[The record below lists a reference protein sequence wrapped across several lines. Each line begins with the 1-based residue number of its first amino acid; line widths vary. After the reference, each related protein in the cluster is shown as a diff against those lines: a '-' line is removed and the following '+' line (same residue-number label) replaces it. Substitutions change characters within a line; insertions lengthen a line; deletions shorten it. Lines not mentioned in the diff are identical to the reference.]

1 MDKEKIITVHLN
13 NKGKYTENQINAK
26 IEEMKELVRS
36 SDSEF
41 VASVVQNVK
50 EINSKYYIGSGKA
63 EEIKEMAENLEVDTI
78 IFDNELTGSQ
88 IKNLEDIIGK
98 KILDRTGL
106 ILDIFATRAKT
117 KEAKLQVKLAQLEY
131 MLPRLVGYRNYLS
144 REGAGVGT
152 RGPGEQKLE
161 TDRRAIQREISSIK
175 SKLTDIER
183 IRNVERSKRI
193 NSEIPIVSLI
203 GYSNVGKSTIL
214 NSIGDMSSNNT
225 KNVFAD
231 NMLFA
236 TLDTSARKVKLPN
249 DRDII
254 ITDTVGFVTDLPT
267 KLVESF
273 KSTLEEIN
281 YSDLLLIVVDASN
294 EDYEMQI
301 DATKSVLKDMGIIGK
316 DILYVFN
323 KMDLNPDF
331 VYYGGIDKEIYISA
345 RKEED
350 LDKLL
355 NKIQEIL
362 FKDFKIY
369 RSFVPYTDLDIIR
382 DKVYIQYK
390 DREKFTETGVETYLY
405 LNNSELEKY
414 RKYII
419 DGE

>member
-1 MDKEKIITVHLN
+1 MKKEKIITVHLN
-13 NKGKYTENQINAK
+13 KNGEFTENQVNSK
-26 IEEMKELVRS
+26 IEEIKELVRA

-41 VASVVQNVK
+41 IASVVQNVK

-63 EEIKEMAENLEVDTI
+63 EEIREMAENMEIDTV

-131 MLPRLVGYRNYLS
+131 RLPRLVGYRNYLS

-161 TDRRAIQREISSIK
+161 IDRRSIQREISSIK
-175 SKLTDIER
+175 NKLSEIER
-183 IRNVERSKRI
+183 IRSVERSRRI

-214 NSIGDMSSNNT
+214 NSIGESFTGNA
-225 KNVFAD
+225 KNVYAD
-231 NMLFA
+231 DMLFA
-236 TLDTSARKVKLPN
+236 TLDTSARKITLEN
-249 DRDII
+249 DKDII
-254 ITDTVGFVTDLPT
+254 MTDTVGFISDLPT

-281 YSDLLLIVVDASN
+281 DSNLLLIVVDASN
-294 EDYEMQI
+294 EDHQMQI
-301 DATKSVLKDMGIIGK
+301 DATRSVLKDMDLIGK

-331 VYYGGIDKEIYISA
+331 VYYGNIGEEIYISA
-345 RKEED
+345 QKEED
-350 LDKLL
+350 LTRLL

-362 FKDFKIY
+362 FKDYKVYKSFVSYSEYEKIRNKIY
-369 RSFVPYTDLDIIR
+369 M
-382 DKVYIQYK
+382 KYK
-390 DREKFTETGVETYLY
+390 EDEKFTEDGVETYLY
-405 LNNSELEKY
+405 LKDSELEKY
-414 RKYII
+414 RKYIT
-419 DGE
+419 DDK

>member
-63 EEIKEMAENLEVDTI
+63 EEIREMAENLEVDTI

-214 NSIGDMSSNNT
+214 NFIGDMSSNNT

-316 DILYVFN
+316 DKLYVFN

-345 RKEED
+345 RNEED

-405 LNNSELEKY
+405 LKNSELEKY

>member
-1 MDKEKIITVHLN
+1 MKKEKIITVHLN
-13 NKGKYTENQINAK
+13 KNGEFTENQVNSK
-26 IEEMKELVRS
+26 IEEIKELVRA

-41 VASVVQNVK
+41 IASVVQNVK

-63 EEIKEMAENLEVDTI
+63 EEIREMAENMEIDTI

-131 MLPRLVGYRNYLS
+131 RLPRLVGYRNYLS

-161 TDRRAIQREISSIK
+161 IDRRSIQREISSIK
-175 SKLTDIER
+175 NKLSEIER
-183 IRNVERSKRI
+183 IRSVERSRRI

-214 NSIGDMSSNNT
+214 NSIGESFTGNA
-225 KNVFAD
+225 KIVYAD
-231 NMLFA
+231 DMLFA
-236 TLDTSARKVKLPN
+236 TLDTSARKITLEN
-249 DRDII
+249 DKDII
-254 ITDTVGFVTDLPT
+254 MTDTVGFISDLPT

-281 YSDLLLIVVDASN
+281 DSNLLLIVVDASN
-294 EDYEMQI
+294 EDHQMQI
-301 DATKSVLKDMGIIGK
+301 DATRSVLKDMDLIGK

-331 VYYGGIDKEIYISA
+331 VYYGNIGEEIYISA
-345 RKEED
+345 QKEDD
-350 LDKLL
+350 LTRLL

-362 FKDFKIY
+362 FKDYKVYKSFVSYSEYEKIRNKIY
-369 RSFVPYTDLDIIR
+369 M
-382 DKVYIQYK
+382 KYK
-390 DREKFTETGVETYLY
+390 EDEKFTEDGVETYLY
-405 LNNSELEKY
+405 LKDSELEKY
-414 RKYII
+414 RKYIT
-419 DGE
+419 DDK

>member
-1 MDKEKIITVHLN
+1 MKKEKIITVHLN
-13 NKGKYTENQINAK
+13 KNGEFTENQVNSK
-26 IEEMKELVRS
+26 IEEIKELVRA

-41 VASVVQNVK
+41 IASVVQNVK

-63 EEIKEMAENLEVDTI
+63 EEIREMAENMEIDTI

-131 MLPRLVGYRNYLS
+131 RLPRLVGYRNYLS

-161 TDRRAIQREISSIK
+161 IDRRSIQREISSIK
-175 SKLTDIER
+175 NKLSEIER
-183 IRNVERSKRI
+183 IRSVERSRRI

-214 NSIGDMSSNNT
+214 NSIGESFTGNA
-225 KNVFAD
+225 KNVYAD
-231 NMLFA
+231 DMLFA
-236 TLDTSARKVKLPN
+236 TLDTSARKITLEN
-249 DRDII
+249 DKDII
-254 ITDTVGFVTDLPT
+254 MTDTVGFISDLPT

-281 YSDLLLIVVDASN
+281 DSNLLLIVVDASN
-294 EDYEMQI
+294 EDHQMQI
-301 DATKSVLKDMGIIGK
+301 DATRSVLKDMDLIGK

-331 VYYGGIDKEIYISA
+331 VYYGNIGEEIYISA
-345 RKEED
+345 QKEDD
-350 LDKLL
+350 LTRLL

-362 FKDFKIY
+362 FKDYKVYKSFVSYSEYEKIRNKIY
-369 RSFVPYTDLDIIR
+369 M
-382 DKVYIQYK
+382 KYK
-390 DREKFTETGVETYLY
+390 EDEKFTEDGVETYLY
-405 LNNSELEKY
+405 LKDSELEKY
-414 RKYII
+414 RKYIT
-419 DGE
+419 DDK

>member
-1 MDKEKIITVHLN
+1 MKKEKIITVHLN
-13 NKGKYTENQINAK
+13 KNGEFTENQVNSK
-26 IEEMKELVRS
+26 IEEIKELVRA

-41 VASVVQNVK
+41 IASVVQNVK

-63 EEIKEMAENLEVDTI
+63 EEIREMAENMEIDTI

-131 MLPRLVGYRNYLS
+131 RLPRLVGYRNYLS

-161 TDRRAIQREISSIK
+161 IDRRSIQREISSIK
-175 SKLTDIER
+175 NKLSEIER
-183 IRNVERSKRI
+183 IRSVERSRRI

-214 NSIGDMSSNNT
+214 NSIGESFTVNA
-225 KNVFAD
+225 KNVYAD
-231 NMLFA
+231 DMLFA
-236 TLDTSARKVKLPN
+236 TLDTSARKITLEN
-249 DRDII
+249 DKDII
-254 ITDTVGFVTDLPT
+254 MTDTVGFISDLPT

-281 YSDLLLIVVDASN
+281 DSNLLLIVVDASN
-294 EDYEMQI
+294 EDHQMQI
-301 DATKSVLKDMGIIGK
+301 DATRSVLKDMDLIGK

-331 VYYGGIDKEIYISA
+331 VYYGNIGEEIYISA
-345 RKEED
+345 QKEED
-350 LDKLL
+350 LTRLL

-362 FKDFKIY
+362 FKDYKVYKSFVSYSEYEKIRNKIY
-369 RSFVPYTDLDIIR
+369 M
-382 DKVYIQYK
+382 KYK
-390 DREKFTETGVETYLY
+390 EDEKFTEDGVETYLY
-405 LNNSELEKY
+405 LKDSELEKY
-414 RKYII
+414 RKYIT
-419 DGE
+419 DDK

>member
-1 MDKEKIITVHLN
+1 MNKEKIITVHLN

-26 IEEMKELVRS
+26 IEEMKELVRA

-405 LNNSELEKY
+405 LKNSELEKY

>member
-1 MDKEKIITVHLN
+1 MNKEKIITVHLN
-13 NKGKYTENQINAK
+13 NKGKYTESQVNAK

-175 SKLTDIER
+175 AKLTDIER

-294 EDYEMQI
+294 EDYQMQI
-301 DATKSVLKDMGIIGK
+301 DATKAVLQDMGIIGK

-331 VYYGGIDKEIYISA
+331 VYYGGIEKEIYISA
-345 RKEED
+345 RKEGD
-350 LDKLL
+350 LGKLL
-355 NKIQEIL
+355 NIIQEIL

-390 DREKFTETGVETYLY
+390 DKEKFTETGVETYLY

-414 RKYII
+414 RKHII